1 MPDQRPENASQLRAA
16 IDAGETRDKIAYP
29 DPAVAPLG
37 TDAEAGGARPEMVEA
52 ADRPRRRRVSLP
64 ARYDHLIYPV
74 AALAIGAS
82 YLAII
87 VAA

>member
-1 MPDQRPENASQLRAA
+1 MAPTQPENASQLRAA
-16 IDAGETRDKIAYP
+16 IDAGETRDKVAYR

-37 TDAEAGGARPEMVEA
+37 TDAEAGGARELTTAGTRIPVK
-52 ADRPRRRRVSLP
+52 RRRLP

-74 AALAIGAS
+74 ATVVIGAS

-87 VAA
+87 LGA